1 MQTPSQR
8 AWARLLLASAV
19 ALSVRTAAFADG
31 TVTIHLANDS
41 PDNLQVTLYDR
52 NLKRHQ
58 MVMSGQVIYG
68 NASIS
73 TTISADSTGQ
83 GHIYWTAITTDR
95 DMRRCGHQEKRAVN
109 DGETV
114 HVTADGSCKRH

>member
-1 MQTPSQR
+1 MQYLHPR
-8 AWARLLLASAV
+8 ARARCLLAIGV
-19 ALSVRTAAFADG
+19 ALSFRTAALADG

-73 TTISADSTGQ
+73 TTISADATGQ

-95 DMRRCGHQEKRAVN
+95 DMRQCGHQEKRSVS
-109 DGETV
+109 DGETI
-114 HVTADGSCKRH
+114 HVTADGSCKRR